1 MTAVYSK
8 PTSIPRWADT
18 SLNVTEP
25 SSGKKDEGWLVGEK
39 GISSWENWR
48 AKLVGSWFKWINERF
63 ADGATKDILR
73 IYNPENAQKI
83 LELGQPAGV
92 SQLFS
97 GSGSPGPVRIW
108 TNVDDGTQDDA
119 SFNVYYLL
127 HKLYFESSKTG
138 GGNEKEYFHLAPT
151 GSNQLSSTRQAI
163 KCAAD
168 LIDNGGSIGAA
179 GDRWAKIYHDVPWL
193 QAQSE
198 TVVNVNETGGAWQY
212 IHQDLGMIA
221 DIFGENGS
229 TNAAYMSDGSKV
241 FPIKSLIGK
250 TILNLTDGSSAT
262 ITDNTEHIVYGTLS
276 GGSDNEWDLN
286 DLYQIVEANQSGFEY
301 DGVFSAWKPTSKKG
315 LYLLNWNFVVR
326 QNSIDEGLQIRI
338 RIQSDDLTKDT
349 IQTWRGG
356 SGTDPISSISFS
368 HLIFLAAGS
377 KIQIAAKAPQAGDDY
392 DFLNSRLSAY
402 LIRDEL

>member
-179 GDRWAKIYHDVPWL
+179 GDRWAKIYHEVPWL
-193 QAQSE
+193 YAFTDGWGTQLNTDGWKHITPIQDHVEGTHTGANNQSFL
-198 TVVNVNETGGAWQY
+198 T
-212 IHQDLGMIA
+212 D
-221 DIFGENGS
+221 S
-229 TNAAYMSDGSKV
+229 TAC
-241 FPIKSLIGK
+241 FPVKGLIGMTLVNK
-250 TILNLTDGSSAT
+250 TKGESTT
-262 ITDNTEHIVYGTLS
+262 ITDNTLTTISGTLS
-276 GGSDNEWDLN
+276 GGADWDTNDEYRITSGANWGWTHNGGDNSWSPN
-286 DLYQIVEANQSGFEY
+286 
-301 DGVFSAWKPTSKKG
+301 KKG
-315 LYLLNWNFVVR
+315 LYLLNWSVSVLCEAIMWGFDIRVTINDVVDPKTLR
-326 QNSIDEGLQIRI
+326 KCRSVTQHLSDVTFAQLVWLDSSDKVVLEGYCEVLGDEWNVL
-338 RIQSDDLTKDT
+338 STA
-349 IQTWRGG
+349 
-356 SGTDPISSISFS
+356 
-368 HLIFLAAGS
+368 LAAH
-377 KIQIAAKAPQAGDDY
+377 
-392 DFLNSRLSAY
+392 LV
-402 LIRDEL
+402 RDEL